1 MVVVRK
7 RKIGN
12 EEFFYLEH
20 TIRVN
25 DKIEKK
31 EKYLGKTIPDDIGN
45 IKREFFHEL
54 FKEKWYSLLDKI
66 KKNFSG
72 EYSRIPEAAKR
83 KYLENFLIKFTY
95 NTNRIEGSTLTL
107 KDTSNLLTEGISPK
121 NKPVKDI
128 KEAESH
134 KKLFYIMLDHK
145 KDLNLNVV
153 LYWHKVLLDN
163 VDKEIAG
170 RIRDHQVAIAG
181 TTVQLPYPAELNV
194 LLEEFFKWYNLAKN
208 KINPVELA
216 ALVHLKFV
224 SIHPFTD
231 GNGRISRILM
241 NFVLNKNQFPMLD
254 ISYSNRASYYTALE
268 RSQKTG
274 KEYVF
279 VQYLI
284 KRYFKEYRKYTTQK
298 Q

>member
-1 MVVVRK
+1 MVVVRE

-12 EEFFYLEH
+12 KKFFYLAH

-25 DKIEKK
+25 GEVEKK
-31 EKYLGKTIPDDIGN
+31 EQYLGKKVPKNIGI
-45 IKREFFHEL
+45 IKQEFFHSL
-54 FKEKWYSLLDKI
+54 FKEKWYSLLDRI
-66 KKNFSG
+66 KKNFSD
-72 EYSRIPEAAKR
+72 EYIKFPETAKQ
-83 KYLENFLIKFTY
+83 KYLESFLIKFTY

-107 KDTSNLLTEGISPK
+107 RDTANLLKDGISPK
-121 NKPVKDI
+121 NKSIKDI

-134 KKLFYIMLDHK
+134 KKLFYTILDYK
-145 KDLNLNVV
+145 KDLNLNII
-153 LYWHKVLLDN
+153 LYWHKVLLQD

-170 RIRDHQVAIAG
+170 SIRDHQVAIAG
-181 TTVQLPYPAELNV
+181 TTVHLPYPAELNV
-194 LLEEFFKWYNLAKN
+194 LLKEFFTWYNQAKN
-208 KINPVELA
+208 KLHPVELA

-241 NFVLNKNQFPMLD
+241 NFVLNKNKFPMLD
-254 ISYSNRASYYTALE
+254 ISYSNRLSYYTALE

-274 KEYVF
+274 KEYIF

-284 KRYFKEYRKYTTQK
+284 KRYFKEYEKYTILQ
-298 Q
+298 